1 MRQVEWRWGR
11 LIDGVLSCQ
20 RVGEGGGG
28 LLSQYQPRRQCQSR
42 HTIAA
47 AAAAGVEVEVE
58 FGAPRP
64 VAATASVPLTGIA
77 SWTNIWQTYVSVMPF
92 PPNGQ
97 RAPFRRSRDAG
108 VLLFLKSNVG
118 NSNGMG

>member
-1 MRQVEWRWGR
+1 MPARGWGEASSTSPV
-11 LIDGVLSCQ
+11 DNVK
-20 RVGEGGGG
+20 VA
-28 LLSQYQPRRQCQSR
+28 
-42 HTIAA
+42 TIAAAA

-77 SWTNIWQTYVSVMPF
+77 SWTNIWQTYVSLMPF